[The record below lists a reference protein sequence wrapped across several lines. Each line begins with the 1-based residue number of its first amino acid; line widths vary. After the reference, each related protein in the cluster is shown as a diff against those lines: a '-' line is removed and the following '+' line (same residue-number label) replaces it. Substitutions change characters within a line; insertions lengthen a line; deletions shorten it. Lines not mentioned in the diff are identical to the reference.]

1 MKRRWTP
8 EEIEKIKE
16 LYYSNSTK
24 EIAALLN
31 RSVLRIYQQA
41 AILGLKKPEQPWNK
55 GLKGE
60 DFINALPAESYDKM
74 SKVHFK
80 KGSEA
85 WNKGIK
91 GEEYKK
97 TIGEDSYKRM
107 QNGFFKSNNMP
118 HNTLPGNGHISVRF
132 DKKERPY
139 KYIKIADGNWV
150 LYHRYVWE
158 QEHGPIAKG
167 MIVTFI
173 DGNSLNCDLKNL
185 KLITMKEN
193 LQRQS
198 VHTMPE
204 ELKPIVKMRSRIT
217 RKLNQL
223 NQNK

>member
-1 MKRRWTP
+1 MRRKWTP
-8 EEIEKIKE
+8 EELALIKE
-16 LYYSNSTK
+16 LYETHSTK
-24 EIAALLN
+24 EIAARLN
-31 RSVLRIYQQA
+31 TSVRAIYERA
-41 AILGLKKPEQPWNK
+41 YALGLNKKVRIWNK

-60 DFINALPAESYDKM
+60 EFIKALPTESYEAI
-74 SKVHFK
+74 SKTHIK
-80 KGSEA
+80 KGSQP
-85 WNKGIK
+85 WNKGVT
-91 GEEYKK
+91 GEEYKSMLGDK
-97 TIGEDSYKRM
+97 LKNIEVTFWKKGNK
-107 QNGFFKSNNMP
+107 P
-118 HNTLPGNGHISVRF
+118 HNTLQGDGHIRVRI
-132 DKKERPY
+132 DKTGRPY